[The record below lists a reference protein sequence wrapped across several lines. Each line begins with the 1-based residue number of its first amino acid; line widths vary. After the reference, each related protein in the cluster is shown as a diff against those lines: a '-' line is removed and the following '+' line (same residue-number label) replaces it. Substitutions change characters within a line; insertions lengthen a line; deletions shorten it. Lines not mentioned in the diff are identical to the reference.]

1 MSDKAPVSYSA
12 RPDWGDVTPIPQ
24 ADDGKVLAPI
34 LYSQEYKEAMDY
46 FRAILQKEEY
56 SERVLGLTEHII
68 RMNPAH
74 YSVWQY
80 RYRTLIK
87 INSPLD
93 KELELINSMMAQNL
107 KTYQIWHHR
116 RLLQTHLREPY
127 TELAFITK
135 SLRPDPVDPEDD
147 DEDESEDEETPE
159 TGVCDNTKPPPTP
172 KTPTSTQA
180 KKPRAKSSVD
190 TKNYHTWAY
199 RQWLLAEFNS
209 PELWAGELEFVDEM
223 LRHDIRNNSAWHHRF
238 FVTFDSG
245 IREGEE
251 DRQAVARREID
262 YAKDKIS
269 YVPNNASA
277 WNYLRGVLRTTQT
290 PFEELEAFVIPYTL
304 PAASALK
311 SEETIDLENP
321 RPSPGA
327 QLPCAL
333 AIELL
338 ADIYL
343 EKAAGGDGAAADCLK
358 KADDLFTSLAT
369 EHDTIRRK
377 YWDYRRNKAK
387 KQLADQ

>member
-1 MSDKAPVSYSA
+1 
-12 RPDWGDVTPIPQ
+12 
-24 ADDGKVLAPI
+24 
-34 LYSQEYKEAMDY
+34 MDY

-56 SERVLGLTEHII
+56 SERVLSLTEHII

-80 RYRTLIK
+80 RYRTLLK
-87 INSPLD
+87 INAPLD
-93 KELELINSMMAQNL
+93 KELELMNSMMAQNL

-127 TELAFITK
+127 AELAFITK
-135 SLRPDPVDPEDD
+135 SLRPVPAQPED
-147 DEDESEDEETPE
+147 DEDEEDDGEQLPE
-159 TGVCDNTKPPPTP
+159 TGVCDNTKPLPTP
-172 KTPTSTQA
+172 KTQPPAQPQ
-180 KKPRAKSSVD
+180 KPATPAKSSVD

-209 PELWAGELEFVDEM
+209 PELWAGELDFVDEM
-223 LRHDIRNNSAWHHRF
+223 LRYDVRNNSAWHHRF
-238 FVTFDSG
+238 FVTFENG

-269 YVPNNASA
+269 YVPNNASV

-290 PFEELEAFVIPYTL
+290 PFKELETFVVPYTL
-304 PAASALK
+304 SRPSASE
-311 SEETIDLENP
+311 SEEAIDLENP
-321 RPSPGA
+321 RPLA
-327 QLPCAL
+327 TAELPCAL

-338 ADIYL
+338 ADINL
-343 EKAAGGDGAAADCLK
+343 EKAANSDESAADCLK
-358 KADDLFTSLAT
+358 KADELFASLAG

-377 YWDYRRNKAK
+377 YWEYRRNQAK
-387 KQLADQ
+387 KQQEAQPVLPVSE

>member
-1 MSDKAPVSYSA
+1 MSDQAPASYSA
-12 RPDWGDVTPIPQ
+12 RPDWEDVTPIAQ
-24 ADDGKVLAPI
+24 AEEGKVLAPI
-34 LYSQEYKEAMDY
+34 FYSQEYKEAMDY

-56 SERVLGLTEHII
+56 SERVLSLTEHII

-80 RYRTLIK
+80 RYRTLLK
-87 INSPLD
+87 INAPLD
-93 KELELINSMMAQNL
+93 KELELMNSMMAQNL

-127 TELAFITK
+127 AELAFITK
-135 SLRPDPVDPEDD
+135 SLRPVLAQPEDD
-147 DEDESEDEETPE
+147 EDDEDDGEQLPE
-159 TGVCDNTKPPPTP
+159 TGVCDNTKPLPTP
-172 KTPTSTQA
+172 KTQPPAQPQKPATPA
-180 KKPRAKSSVD
+180 KPSVD

-209 PELWAGELEFVDEM
+209 PELWAGELDFVDEM
-223 LRHDIRNNSAWHHRF
+223 L
-238 FVTFDSG
+238 SG

-290 PFEELEAFVIPYTL
+290 PFKELETFVVPYTL
-304 PAASALK
+304 SRPSASE
-311 SEETIDLENP
+311 SEEAIDLENP
-321 RPSPGA
+321 RPSA
-327 QLPCAL
+327 TAELPCAL

-338 ADIYL
+338 ADINL
-343 EKAAGGDGAAADCLK
+343 EKAAHGDESAADCLK
-358 KADDLFTSLAT
+358 KADELFASLAT

-377 YWDYRRNKAK
+377 YWEYRRNNAK
-387 KQLADQ
+387 KQQEAQPVLPASE